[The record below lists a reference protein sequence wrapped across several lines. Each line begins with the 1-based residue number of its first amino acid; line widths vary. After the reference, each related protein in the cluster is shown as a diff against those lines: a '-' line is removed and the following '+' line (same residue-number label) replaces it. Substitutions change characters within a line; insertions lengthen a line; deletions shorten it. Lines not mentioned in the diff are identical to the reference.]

1 MKCRGV
7 INQNVEGHLFKNEG
21 RVGWCCIGEIEHV
34 IALEQ
39 RQKARRFYFLN
50 FFLATQITLH
60 GSRSLVLIAASIDM
74 HCLY

>member
-1 MKCRGV
+1 MLSDTCLKMREEWGGV
-7 INQNVEGHLFKNEG
+7 
-21 RVGWCCIGEIEHV
+21 
-34 IALEQ
+34 ALVKLSMLLLWSKD
-39 RQKARRFYFLN
+39 RKFSDFT